1 MTKKTQRDFYNELLA
16 NPTITDE
23 QREFLEG
30 RIKQLDKKNSGG
42 KKETATQVANKALKE
57 EIVASMEKGK
67 KYTVTDMLKG
77 FTCCADLS
85 NQKVSAIVRQLVAD
99 KVLVRTEDK
108 RKAYFELA

>member
-30 RIKQLDKKNSGG
+30 RIKQLDKKNSGAS
-42 KKETATQVANKALKE
+42 KPTATQVANKALKE

-67 KYTVTDMLKG
+67 KYTITDMLKG
-77 FTCCADLS
+77 FTCCAELS
-85 NQKVSAIVRQLVAD
+85 NQKVSAVVRQLVAD

>member
-16 NPTITDE
+16 NPSITDE

-42 KKETATQVANKALKE
+42 KKETATQIANKALKD
-57 EIVASMEKGK
+57 EIVAIMEKGN
-67 KYTVTDMLKG
+67 KYTVTDMLKT
-77 FTCCADLS
+77 FPCCAGLS
-85 NQKVSAIVRQLVAD
+85 NQKISAVVRQLVAD
-99 KVLVRTEDK
+99 KVLVRTEEK